1 VTDPFQTL
9 GVEPAFTLDLPA
21 LEQRHRELSRALH
34 PDRFAGRPASER
46 RQALSRAIE
55 VNEAFRTLRD
65 PVQRAEAMLRR
76 LGVVRQEGQEP
87 KPDADFLMEVMELR
101 EALTEARRAGDLA
114 RVRELAAGVEGSA
127 ARAREAL
134 AELFASKPVP
144 VQVVERRLGELR
156 YFRRFLEEAHAI
168 EDEIA

>member
-1 VTDPFQTL
+1 MTDPFQTL
-9 GVEPAFTLDLPA
+9 GVEPSFTLDVGA

-65 PVQRAEAMLRR
+65 PLQRAEAILRR
-76 LGVVRQEGQEP
+76 RGIVRAEGQEP
-87 KPDADFLMEVMELR
+87 RPEPEFLMEIMELR
-101 EALTEARRAGDLA
+101 EALTEARRARDVSRVGALSDEVRKREEQARLA
-114 RVRELAAGVEGSA
+114 LAALFG
-127 ARAREAL
+127 
-134 AELFASKPVP
+134 AEPVDP
-144 VQVVERRLGELR
+144 GPVERRLGELR
-156 YFRRFLEEAHAI
+156 YFRRFLEEAAAI